1 MVMADN
7 GYTQKEM
14 LNMLLNGQQDLQKEI
29 NQLFDEVNKRP
40 TRMEITGW
48 ITAFGVLFASLSTL
62 IN

>member
-1 MVMADN
+1 MTGN

-14 LNMLLNGQQDLQKEI
+14 LNMLLQGQSELQKEI

-48 ITAFGVLFASLSTL
+48 ITAFGVLFASLSTFV
-62 IN
+62 N

>member
-1 MVMADN
+1 
-7 GYTQKEM
+7 M